1 MRDVCRRLVVG
12 LTVVSVSLGAAPVT
26 MVSAAP
32 PQVQVDEAEL
42 RQKLTELGAA
52 ARAPG
57 AAVSYT
63 DAAGT
68 IAFGLGVTHIHT
80 NEPITAGHR
89 VRVGSNTKT
98 MTATIILQLVDE
110 GRVELDEPVET
121 YLPGVVRF
129 PSHGAD
135 RDGRTITVRNLLQH
149 TTGIA
154 NKVGSTAQGTVSVS
168 LAAGSQSAP
177 GATFFY
183 SNANFVLA
191 GWIVEGVTGQAYA
204 TALQER
210 IVQPLGLQDTYSPAP
225 GDIGIQGSHSR
236 GHYSYA
242 GLFFADV
249 TNTDP
254 HPYGAAGT
262 VISTT
267 AELDLFYRALLG
279 GQLISPASLQEM
291 QTVIDGVGLGISGSE
306 VSCGI
311 MVWSHFGAMPGY
323 STIAAATEDGR
334 SVAAVVNAWPSG
346 QPYIGGKWNE
356 LFEAAFC

>member
-12 LTVVSVSLGAAPVT
+12 LAAVGVSLGVT
-26 MVSAAP
+26 PPTMASAAP
-32 PQVQVDEAEL
+32 PRVQVDEAEL

-57 AAVSYT
+57 AALSYT

-80 NEPITAGHR
+80 NEPINAGHR

-110 GRVELDEPVET
+110 GLVELDEPVET

-129 PSHGAD
+129 PNHGVD

-149 TTGIA
+149 TSGIA
-154 NKVGSTAQGTVSVS
+154 DRVGSTAQGTVSAS
-168 LAAGSQSAP
+168 LAAGSQSVP
-177 GATFFY
+177 RTTVSY

-210 IVQPLGLQDTYSPAP
+210 IVQPLGLQNTYSPAP
-225 GDIGIQGSHSR
+225 GDIAIQGSHSR

-242 GLFFADV
+242 GFLFVDV

-262 VISTT
+262 VISNM
-267 AELDLFYRALLG
+267 AELDLFYHALLG

-291 QTVIDGVGLGISGSE
+291 RTVFQSVGLGIGSSTL
-306 VSCGI
+306 SCGVT
-311 MVWSHFGAMPGY
+311 VWSHFGATPGY

-334 SVAAVVNAWPSG
+334 SVAAVVNAWPGG
-346 QPYIGGKWNE
+346 QPYLGGKWNE
-356 LFEAAFC
+356 LFEATFC